1 MQLKFCVN
9 LNEILE
15 VIRFLVMTVFFCH
28 LLHTFEATS
37 NCCAFRHVF
46 AYISGDKSRSPFRF
60 RVSIWNECNPKY
72 FGNFH
77 LYENQARRQDLVAGG
92 PKARRRGQNPKG
104 GPHF

>member
-1 MQLKFCVN
+1 
-9 LNEILE
+9 
-15 VIRFLVMTVFFCH
+15 MTVFFVTFYI
-28 LLHTFEATS
+28 LLKQRAIVALLDMFS
-37 NCCAFRHVF
+37 R
-46 AYISGDKSRSPFRF
+46 ISGDKSRSPFRF

-92 PKARRRGQNPKG
+92 PKARRGQNPKG